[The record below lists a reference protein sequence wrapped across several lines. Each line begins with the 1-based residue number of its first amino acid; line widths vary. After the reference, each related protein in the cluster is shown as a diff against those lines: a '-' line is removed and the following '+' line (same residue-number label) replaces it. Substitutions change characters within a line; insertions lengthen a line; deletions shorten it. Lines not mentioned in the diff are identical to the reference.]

1 VTIIPSSIRVGL
13 ELGSLFS
20 HLLRNLPSATRALSL
35 GKNLILFCTATKTK
49 FRTLL
54 IKEEGKSLVSEW
66 NELRV
71 RCAPRFALCAP
82 PNNLRSHASS
92 AASSGVSGLCART
105 YYMYVAVF
113 ALGALL
119 LTRTHT
125 RLDPGKPSYMCA
137 VWCSSKIQCSLS
149 LSW

>member
-1 VTIIPSSIRVGL
+1 M
-13 ELGSLFS
+13 
-20 HLLRNLPSATRALSL
+20 
-35 GKNLILFCTATKTK
+35 
-49 FRTLL
+49 
-54 IKEEGKSLVSEW
+54 
-66 NELRV
+66 RV
-71 RCAPRFALCAP
+71 RRAPRFALCAP

-125 RLDPGKPSYMCA
+125 RLDPGKSSYMCA
-137 VWCSSKIQCSLS
+137 VWCSTKIQCSHSLS
-149 LSW
+149 LSVMRPTISIWRLIKFSFGNSNGGKWVTAHRYYMAAFQKGRKGKLRNEECSLNFTPFPHSY